1 MVEVLL
7 AQRSLPADAIVTG
20 MTRALATGS
29 VDAQVVI
36 VEARRAVEPDTV
48 ARVIPIGTHTG
59 FDRPKPRLDSYDQ
72 LLENTP

>member
-7 AQRSLPADAIVTG
+7 AHRSLPADAVVAG
-20 MTRALATGS
+20 MTRALAIGS

-36 VEARRAVEPDTV
+36 IEARRAAEPDTV
-48 ARVIPIGTHTG
+48 AAVIPIGTHTG